1 MKEDID
7 ILFER
12 REELRQNI
20 EKMQKEY
27 SALGRVICKAM
38 DAIQREREREED
50 TISKLQTQINE
61 QTRNGRTE
69 VYVDNKDLELV
80 SGMAK
85 NEGKSFVDAKELQ
98 EMIDE
103 YER

>member
-27 SALGRVICKAM
+27 SALGRIIGKAM
-38 DAIQREREREED
+38 DAIQKEREED
-50 TISKLQTQINE
+50 VISRFQINE
-61 QTRNGRTE
+61 
-69 VYVDNKDLELV
+69 
-80 SGMAK
+80 
-85 NEGKSFVDAKELQ
+85 
-98 EMIDE
+98 